1 MKDSRRGPSAILTFA
16 ATLLLLAGCA
26 SAQPTGASPDPT
38 RAAPTTAAP
47 TPTASG
53 EGSATPT
60 PDAQAVIVPVSCE
73 SLLPADTISDA
84 LDEVWYDSEEPVDAA
99 SELPGP
105 SARAAAESAE
115 TTLSCRWWPEKA
127 TEAYLLGYA
136 FGLDENTRVDLVDA
150 LDAASTYEQIAVEG
164 ADAGFSTSEVRG
176 DLRHTTV
183 YAFVD
188 DVWLAFSAP
197 LFEERLVGFVEDAIT
212 RVAAV

>member
-1 MKDSRRGPSAILTFA
+1 MNNGHRGPSAILTFA
-16 ATLLLLAGCA
+16 ASLLLLAGCA
-26 SAQPTGASPDPT
+26 STQTSGASQDAT
-38 RAAPTTAAP
+38 SAAPTTATP
-47 TPTASG
+47 TPTASA

-60 PDAQAVIVPVSCE
+60 PDAPAAIAPASCE
-73 SLLPADTISDA
+73 SLLPADTISEG

-105 SARAAAESAE
+105 SARAAAESAV
-115 TTLSCRWWPEKA
+115 TNLSCRWWPEKA

-136 FGLDENTRVDLVDA
+136 FGLDENTRDDLIDA
-150 LDAASTYEQIAVEG
+150 LDTSATYEEIAVEG
-164 ADAGFSTSEVRG
+164 ADVGFSTSEVQG

-197 LFEERLVGFVEDAIT
+197 LFEDRLVSFVEDAIT
-212 RVAAV
+212 RVAAE